1 MLKAPVTSIPS
12 PPVAPPMQ
20 EENVQ
25 MPVVSDVQA
34 PLMATPCELAA
45 PLPPVPLT
53 LIGPVPL
60 ETVVAMFIP
69 SLAVLLGPPVP
80 INVMVPLVVVLSVPP
95 VREIP

>member
-1 MLKAPVTSIPS
+1 
-12 PPVAPPMQ
+12 MQ

-60 ETVVAMFIP
+60 VTVVAIFTP